1 MTTVAYDGKYIAADK
16 MGNDNGL
23 AVVTKKLH
31 QLEDGRILAFA
42 GSFNAALMVIDYLN
56 GYGAE
61 PSPEDLEEFNA
72 IIIDYDGTA
81 KLMQCSLQTI
91 EIYNPHAIGSGR
103 DFALAGMA
111 LGLSPV
117 DAVKL
122 AMDFD
127 INTGIGVEAYEI
139 MQDDTYDTELDEM
152 KPTNCIAQYL
162 GRIGLWK
169 KQDKYVPMCQFVA
182 RKLTDEE
189 MNLMAEES
197 ADD

>member
-61 PSPEDLEEFNA
+61 PGPEDLEEFSA

-139 MQDDTYDTELDEM
+139 MQDDTYDTLLDQEE
-152 KPTNCIAQYL
+152 PSCIETFL
-162 GRIGLWK
+162 GRLGLKPK
-169 KQDKYVPMCQFVA
+169 KEKYVPMCTFVA

-197 ADD
+197 TDD